1 MNAEFWKDRPVYKL
15 AMSNNK
21 KILPKL
27 RAKNWGDASGTSQIV
42 DLEEACDW
50 AWATGTFV
58 VDGKVVLSFEEL
70 QKIASLAADQGEEM
84 LDVLVFTPVPGG

>member
-1 MNAEFWKDRPVYKL
+1 
-15 AMSNNK
+15 MSSNK

-42 DLEEACDW
+42 DLEEARDW

-70 QKIASLAADQGEEM
+70 QEIASLAADQGKEM
-84 LDVLVFTPVPGG
+84 LDVLVYTPVPGG

>member
-1 MNAEFWKDRPVYKL
+1 
-15 AMSNNK
+15 MSSNK

-42 DLEEACDW
+42 DLEEAHDW

-70 QKIASLAADQGEEM
+70 QEIASLAANQGKEM
-84 LDVLVFTPVPGG
+84 LDVLVYTPVPGG